1 MSVSPAGMRNNGFN
15 VQETRHDM
23 CMKSPKMPDP
33 PPPPQPA
40 KPPDVDM
47 SKMRSARRQPGMVGG
62 SLLTSPNGV
71 MGGVSTGKATLLGG

>member
-1 MSVSPAGMRNNGFN
+1 
-15 VQETRHDM
+15 M

-33 PPPPQPA
+33 PPPPQPV

-47 SKMRSARRQPGMVGG
+47 SKMRAQRRAGGMVGG

-71 MGGVSTGKATLLGG
+71 GAVSTGRATLLGG

>member
-1 MSVSPAGMRNNGFN
+1 
-15 VQETRHDM
+15 M

-47 SKMRSARRQPGMVGG
+47 GKMRARSRQSGMVGG

-71 MGGVSTGKATLLGG
+71 GAVSTGRATLLGG

>member
-1 MSVSPAGMRNNGFN
+1 MSRGTAGNNAPQRAGD
-15 VQETRHDM
+15 RAPM

-47 SKMRSARRQPGMVGG
+47 GRMRAQRRQSGMIGG

-71 MGGVSTGKATLLGG
+71 GAVSTGRATLLGG

>member
-1 MSVSPAGMRNNGFN
+1 
-15 VQETRHDM
+15 M

-33 PPPPQPA
+33 PPPPQPV

-47 SKMRSARRQPGMVGG
+47 GKLRSRARQSGMVGG

-71 MGGVSTGKATLLGG
+71 TGGVSTGRATLLGG